1 MNLVAGTKL
10 GPYEIVSPLGVGG
23 MGEVWKAHDT
33 RLDRF
38 VAVKVLP
45 QEWATNAEALSRFER
60 EAKAVAALNH
70 PNILGIFDIGQAE
83 GTTYAVMELLEGES
97 LRTRLD
103 LGPVPL
109 RTALELGRQMAVGMA
124 AAHDKGF
131 IHRDIKPGNI
141 WITKDG
147 RLKILDF
154 GLAKQVTRSESV
166 SQSFLATQAV
176 GQSQESHTK
185 AGMILG
191 TMGYMSPEQVRGEAV
206 DARSDIFSFGAV
218 LFEMLTGKRAF
229 ARNTASD
236 TLAAILRDDF
246 ADPEGTSRLIP
257 AGLLRILHHCIE
269 KNPEQRFQSA
279 HDVAFALENFS
290 ATSQSFSPFWAP
302 IAAQNRSTSR
312 KWAAL
317 VAGLLICAGLAGWVL
332 RGRSAQAPSFKQITF
347 RRGNVLRARFTPDG
361 QNVVYSATWDGH
373 PSEIFMSRLDGSGVR
388 AVGLPRADL
397 MAVNAQG
404 ELLLLLKS
412 SQWTGTSAGF
422 GTLALSSLDGGTPRE
437 VLGGVKGAD
446 FASDGKALAVIY
458 QEQEGGP
465 QHLDYP
471 LGTRIMTSNSELL
484 GAPRISPQGDKVA
497 FVHSS
502 TALGAIGTEGGSSAQ
517 RGIAVVDRAGK
528 RLDLK
533 MEGAVWDE
541 YLAWSRDGREIF
553 FATRV
558 GLRAVDLD
566 GHVRPVS
573 VDATPS
579 LIHDISPQGQML
591 LERELYTTSS
601 MVCSNGHDLDLGWQ
615 ENTYISGFSRDG
627 SLALLFETGG
637 IEANRY
643 RPLLRR
649 FDHSPPKVLAPGIP
663 QDLSPDGDFALVFI
677 PGDHPKLQ
685 MVPTGLGVPRDLGLE
700 GWVLTGGRFSKNG
713 THVYATARQGTGHL
727 RILKLPMDGSR
738 GTLLPESIQNIKA
751 YSPDG
756 KQLLCIDAKGHP
768 SITSDEGGTPRAL
781 PWTLEPG
788 ESIIE
793 WIAPDEALVMHPEDA
808 LHLRLD
814 RVELSSGRRTVSQRL
829 VPPDPASV
837 TRLYNVRV
845 SGDGKTVGFTYTR
858 IPVSDLLVAEGLK

>member
-1 MNLVAGTKL
+1 MALKQGFSL
-10 GPYEIVSPLGVGG
+10 GPYEILSPLGVGG
-23 MGEVWKAHDT
+23 MGEVWKAQDT

-45 QEWATNAEALSRFER
+45 EHLATHPDALARFER

-70 PNILGIFDIGQAE
+70 PNILGIFDFGRVDDTA
-83 GTTYAVMELLEGES
+83 YAVMELLEGES
-97 LRTRLD
+97 LSTRLD
-103 LGPVPL
+103 QGPLAL
-109 RTALELGRQMAVGMA
+109 RTALELGKQMAIGLA
-124 AAHDKGF
+124 AAHDKGI

-154 GLAKQVTRSESV
+154 GLAKQVTPSESV

-191 TMGYMSPEQVRGEAV
+191 TMGYMSPEQVRGEMV

-218 LFEMLTGKRAF
+218 LFEMLTGRKAF

-236 TLAAILRDDF
+236 TLAAILRDDLV
-246 ADPEGTSRLIP
+246 DSEGNSRLIP
-257 AGLLRILHHCIE
+257 AGLLNILHHCIE
-269 KNPEQRFQSA
+269 KSPEQRFQSA
-279 HDVAFALENFS
+279 HDVAFALENVS
-290 ATSQSFSPFWAP
+290 TTSLSFAPFTAP
-302 IAAQNRSTSR
+302 FAPQNRRTSR

-317 VAGLLICAGLAGWVL
+317 VAGLLVCAGLAGWAL
-332 RGRSAQAPSFKQITF
+332 RGRPAPDPTFKQITF

-361 QNVVYSATWDGH
+361 QNIVYSAAWDGK

-397 MAVNAQG
+397 MAVNTRG
-404 ELLLLLKS
+404 ELLILLKS
-412 SQWTGTSAGF
+412 SQWTGTSASF
-422 GTLALSSLDGGTPRE
+422 GTLALASLDGGTPRE
-437 VLGGVKGAD
+437 ILGRVKGAD
-446 FASDGKALAVIY
+446 FAPDGQSLAVIY
-458 QEQEGGP
+458 QEQDGSP
-465 QHLDYP
+465 QYLDYP
-471 LGTRIMTSNSELL
+471 LGTRLMTSNSELL

-502 TALGAIGTEGGSSAQ
+502 TAVGVIGTEGGSSAQ
-517 RGIAVVDRAGK
+517 RGIAVVDRTGK

-533 MEGAVWDE
+533 MDGTVWDE
-541 YLAWSRDGREIF
+541 YLAWSKDGREIY

-558 GLRAVDLD
+558 GLKAVDL
-566 GHVRPVS
+566 GGRVRS
-573 VDATPS
+573 VTVDSTPP
-579 LIHDISPQGQML
+579 LIHDISSQGLML

-601 MVCSNGHDLDLGWQ
+601 VVRSGGQNLDLGWQ

-637 IEANRY
+637 AESTRY
-643 RPLLRR
+643 RPIIRR
-649 FDHSPPKVLAPGIP
+649 FDPSPPKVLAPGIP
-663 QDLSPDGDFALVFI
+663 QDLNPAGDFALVLI
-677 PGDHPKLQ
+677 PGDHSKLR

-700 GWVLTGGRFSKNG
+700 GWDPTTGRFSKSG
-713 THVYATARQGTGHL
+713 THVYATARQGAGPI
-727 RILKLPMDGSR
+727 RILKLPVDGSR
-738 GTLLPESIQNIKA
+738 GVLLPESIQNIKA

-756 KQLLCIDAKGHP
+756 KQFLCIDAKGHP
-768 SITSDEGGTPRAL
+768 SITNDDGGTPRAL
-781 PWTLEPG
+781 SWALEPG
-788 ESIIE
+788 EAIVE
-793 WIAPDEALVMHPEDA
+793 WIAADEALLTHPEDA
-808 LHLRLD
+808 LHLRLE
-814 RVELSSGRRTVSQRL
+814 RVELSSGRRTFVQHL

-837 TRLYNVRV
+837 TRLYNVRA
-845 SGDGKTVGFTYTR
+845 SGDGKTVGFTFTR